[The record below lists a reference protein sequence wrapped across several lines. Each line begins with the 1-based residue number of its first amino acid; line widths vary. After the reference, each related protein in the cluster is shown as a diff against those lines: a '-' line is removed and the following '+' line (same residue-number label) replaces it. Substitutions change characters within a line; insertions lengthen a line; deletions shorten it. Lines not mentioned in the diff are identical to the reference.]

1 MRKEFKVT
9 KEMKENPNFNFTVYV
24 YKKTNCSSVNED
36 SLEFYDEFGNL
47 TDLSEAVEF
56 SMSYVEEDD
65 EDIKYIINQY

>member
-1 MRKEFKVT
+1 MSKEFKVT

-24 YKKTNCSSVNED
+24 YEKTNCSSVNED

-56 SMSYVEEDD
+56 SMSYFEDD